1 METIR
6 IRLLGGFELRMP
18 DGEEPIGPGTKKA
31 CALLAYLAMHPGEKI
46 RREAL
51 GAILWTTSGERQA
64 ANSLNQAVYS
74 LRKLFQD
81 QNLQPVG
88 SDNDC
93 VWVKPGMLATD
104 VGEFESLAAAGD
116 SASLEQAW
124 SLYRGPLLEGFDLSG
139 TGFGDWLGAE
149 RTRLENRAIDTAKAL
164 LDQHG
169 DATEP
174 SSYNLANALLALDPY
189 YEDAH
194 RHVMRHLA
202 ASGRLSSALK
212 HYDAMEVLLR
222 NDLDVAPSS
231 ATRTFRDRL
240 RSGAERETSRQGVSR
255 IEQKTGLSVRM
266 PAIGFL
272 IALVAVLV
280 AVGLWFLLRDPA
292 PPYLANEDERRL
304 IVLPFEEAGDGAFG
318 EAIADDISTELTV
331 LPDLAVMARETARS
345 LGDKADMQASDLG
358 ASHILRGRVRRD
370 DVGVTVNSWLVDVQ
384 SGDQI
389 WAERYSG
396 TPDAILDFR
405 EAIIRDV
412 VAALE
417 TEFSRDSDDGLPAA
431 GTGDANAYES
441 YLAGLVSAN
450 HQTPDGNAAALA
462 HFQKAVT
469 FDPDYT
475 RAKVGMAK
483 VYNDAAY
490 RNHAYSDAIGV
501 NWIEGWLRMK
511 AILAEETV
519 SSSAGG
525 LVLLSDLALRR
536 RDHAAAQYLARR
548 SIKLEPSNSQAVE
561 MLAEA
566 LIYSGETAEGRV
578 YAQRALQLNPA
589 RPSRATFLL
598 GLADF
603 ADGRIPQAIALVGEA
618 RASAAHPDAYYDGLL
633 AAMYGETGDI
643 ETGGVHLENYVSAL
657 EDRPRNEW
665 KIVTR
670 AFSNPRQTTWLRPTL
685 TESVYAFPFSDDGI
699 LDRLAGGFKAVGIA
713 GGTIDHLPAAD
724 RNRLDAAQIED
735 LMFGKTITGE
745 GIPAFAGAWSQFRK
759 NGGALT
765 QSGSFGPMLLQEQGR
780 SDLVRD
786 GLCDYWEHEGD
797 AIESCASVFTT
808 GADEFL
814 LATEF
819 APFLFSTEAD
829 N

>member
-1 METIR
+1 M
-6 IRLLGGFELRMP
+6 RMP
-18 DGEEPIGPGTKKA
+18 DGGEPIGPGTKKA

-51 GAILWTTSGERQA
+51 GALLWTTSGERQA

-81 QNLQPVG
+81 ATIQPVRG
-88 SDNDC
+88 DNDC
-93 VWVKPGMLATD
+93 VWVEPGILATD

-116 SASLEQAW
+116 RDSLEQAW
-124 SLYRGPLLEGFDLSG
+124 SLYRGPLLEGYDFSG
-139 TGFGDWLGAE
+139 AAFGDWLGAE

-164 LDQHG
+164 LEQRG
-169 DATEP
+169 DETEP
-174 SSYNLANALLALDPY
+174 SSHDLANALLALDPY
-189 YEDAH
+189 DEDAH

-202 ASGRLSSALK
+202 ASGRLPSALK
-212 HYDAMEVLLR
+212 HYDAMEALLG

-231 ATRTFRDRL
+231 ATRALRDRL
-240 RSGAERETSRQGVSR
+240 RSGAGQEVSTQAGETTPV
-255 IEQKTGLSVRM
+255 EQKTGLSVRK
-266 PAIGFL
+266 PAIGLL
-272 IALVAVLV
+272 IVLIAVLV
-280 AVGLWFLLRDPA
+280 AIGLWFLPRDPA
-292 PPYLANEDERRL
+292 PPYFADKDDRRL

-318 EAIADDISTELTV
+318 AAIADDISTELAV

-345 LGDKADMQASDLG
+345 LGGNAGLKARNLG

-370 DVGVTVNSWLVDVQ
+370 DAGVTVNCWLVDVQ

-417 TEFSRDSDDGLPAA
+417 SELGRDADDGLPPV
-431 GTGDANAYES
+431 GTGDADAYKS

-450 HQTPDGNAAALA
+450 RQTPEGNAAALA
-462 HFQKAVT
+462 HFKKAVT
-469 FDPDYT
+469 FDPDYI

-483 VYNDAAY
+483 VYYDAAFGNQDY
-490 RNHAYSDAIGV
+490 ADAIGV
-501 NWIEGWLRMK
+501 NWMEGWLRMK
-511 AILAEETV
+511 AILAEGAV

-536 RDHAAAQYLARR
+536 RDNAAAQDLARR
-548 SIKLEPSNSQAVE
+548 SIKLEPSNAQAVE

-566 LIYSGETAEGRV
+566 LIYAGETAEGRV

-589 RPSRATFLL
+589 RPARATFLL

-603 ADGRIPQAIALVGEA
+603 ADGRIAQAIDLVGEA

-643 ETGGVHLENYVSAL
+643 EQGGVHLENYVEAL

-665 KIVTR
+665 KILAR

-685 TESVYAFPFSDDGI
+685 TESVYAFPFSDDGV
-699 LDRLAGGFKAVGIA
+699 LDRLADGFKAVGIA
-713 GGTIDHLPAAD
+713 GGTIVHLPAAD
-724 RNRLDAAQIED
+724 RYRLNAAQIED
-735 LMFGKTITGE
+735 LTFGKTITGE
-745 GIPAFAGAWSQFRK
+745 GIPAFAGAWSQIRK
-759 NGGALT
+759 DDGALS
-765 QSGSFGPMLLQEQGR
+765 QSGPVGPMLLQEQGR

-786 GLCDYWEHEGD
+786 GLCDYWQYEGD
-797 AIESCASVFTT
+797 GIESCASVFTMR
-808 GADEFL
+808 ADEYL

-819 APFLFSTEAD
+819 APFLFSSGASE
-829 N
+829 